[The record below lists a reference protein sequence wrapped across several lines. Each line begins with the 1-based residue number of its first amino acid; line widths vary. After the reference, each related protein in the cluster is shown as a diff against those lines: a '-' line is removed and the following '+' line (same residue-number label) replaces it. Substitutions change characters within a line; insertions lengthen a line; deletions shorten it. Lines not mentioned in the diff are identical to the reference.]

1 MKSGR
6 YYEQFGNENWI
17 RFRHIS
23 VNRQLHFASVADEQ
37 IIALPACYAAYI
49 GN

>member
-6 YYEQFGNENWI
+6 SSEQYVKENWI
-17 RFRHIS
+17 RFRDIS
-23 VNRQLHFASVADEQ
+23 VNRRLHFASVADEQ
-37 IIALPACYAAYI
+37 IIAVLACYAAYI

>member
-6 YYEQFGNENWI
+6 YSEPYVNENWI
-17 RFRHIS
+17 RFRDIS
-23 VNRQLHFASVADEQ
+23 VNRQLYFASVTDEH
-37 IIALPACYAAYI
+37 IIDLLACYAVDT